1 MFNDLLHH
9 HSVYKTVVS
18 AVKVIMV
25 IVPLA
30 LLADLINQSIFITP
44 TLSYMYRPGR
54 ATRAVSPTA
63 PTTLIRTADAK
74 LRWRVTTDNFPFKVI
89 IPRLIEAVRVR
100 VRLQPGTQSYIAL
113 NAKAKTDGDYSTIV
127 SSAALDNLDWKHV
140 SDGTMTLWMRDKR
153 VSEEKIVTGTGK
165 KAKTKT
171 VTTERTLKQ
180 YASINDFRSAPPD
193 LNTVATAGYDRLALA
208 SIPNYQPRSSPITLN
223 RTFRGNHQLYVYAA
237 NEDLRLAFDKIDLNR
252 QAGAD
257 TMTVQVARAD
267 QLTNDSRTWL
277 KTITVADDGNA
288 GPKGPRGA
296 AQRVDLAI
304 KNVPAGTYLVDITA
318 TEDVVFNNLTSA
330 QHNLAFNGRV
340 FLAEGPAYGEP
351 SFQPVQ
357 LVTSG
362 SSLSFAANHDQGKQT
377 LTVAGKKFNLKELKV
392 NQTASGLSGPTAFEI
407 AKGDATVLSDGL
419 IAIAPAELIPDG
431 VHPVDVAGA
440 PDLTPYDYIIAKY
453 QPRPAGDK
461 KDIVVD
467 RTYNLNDLGLATKTL
482 TFSIASPGLK
492 ASDAQ
497 LGLRDIRVTLIRGP
511 FPWNKIW
518 QKLGLK

>member
-1 MFNDLLHH
+1 MFINLLHR
-9 HSVYKTVVS
+9 HSVYKTVVRV
-18 AVKVIMV
+18 AKVVMV

-193 LNTVATAGYDRLALA
+193 LNTVATAGYDRLAFA
-208 SIPNYQPRSSPITLN
+208 SIPNYRPSSSPITLN
-223 RTFRGNHQLYVYAA
+223 HTFRGSHQFYVYAA
-237 NEDLRLAFDKIDLNR
+237 NENLRLSFDKIDLNR
-252 QAGAD
+252 QPGAD
-257 TMTVQVARAD
+257 TLTVRVARAD
-267 QLTNDSRTWL
+267 QLTSDSRRWL
-277 KTITVADDGNA
+277 KTVTVADDGHT

-296 AQRVDLAI
+296 AQRVELTLPM
-304 KNVPAGTYLVDITA
+304 VTAGTYFVEIA
-318 TEDVVFNNLTSA
+318 TSEDVMFTNLTSA
-330 QHNLAFNGRV
+330 QRHLAFAGRV

-357 LVTSG
+357 LVT
-362 SSLSFAANHDQGKQT
+362 
-377 LTVAGKKFNLKELKV
+377 
-392 NQTASGLSGPTAFEI
+392 
-407 AKGDATVLSDGL
+407 
-419 IAIAPAELIPDG
+419 
-431 VHPVDVAGA
+431 
-440 PDLTPYDYIIAKY
+440 
-453 QPRPAGDK
+453 
-461 KDIVVD
+461 
-467 RTYNLNDLGLATKTL
+467 
-482 TFSIASPGLK
+482 
-492 ASDAQ
+492 
-497 LGLRDIRVTLIRGP
+497 
-511 FPWNKIW
+511 
-518 QKLGLK
+518 